1 MKAAKESRVGLDS
14 GGLLGERIYG
24 LRGVAW
30 RYSGLLQ
37 STSLRGRY
45 EFVAAFRRTAR
56 LLPMVLGLIDAD
68 LIWILRVVD
77 DDGGGAGLA
86 SSGALNGH
94 FLISGLV
101 GYDLSPL
108 ETSDA
113 AFTKA
118 LHGTWQHSVASLC
131 PLNDQPTDLH
141 EHLGLKQGVPIE
153 NADGLIDVSD
163 NLYRLLLMGGK

>member
-1 MKAAKESRVGLDS
+1 MPCRS
-14 GGLLGERIYG
+14 
-24 LRGVAW
+24 
-30 RYSGLLQ
+30 
-37 STSLRGRY
+37 
-45 EFVAAFRRTAR
+45 
-56 LLPMVLGLIDAD
+56 
-68 LIWILRVVD
+68 
-77 DDGGGAGLA
+77 
-86 SSGALNGH
+86 H